1 VRRRIRRRGAR
12 AETMDPSAWFDGG
25 VSLAALNV
33 FVQIVFIDLV
43 LAGDNAIIV
52 GMVAARV
59 PAHMRRKVILFGVG
73 AAVVMRIGFS
83 LIAVQLLSITG
94 LKLLGGLLLLWV
106 CWRLWLELRE
116 SYAEQRAEGGEL
128 AAEASAEGELS
139 ALRPAIVQIVI
150 ADLSMSIDNVL
161 AIAGVAR
168 EHPVLMVFGLA
179 LSVAFMIFAASL
191 IAKLLKRH
199 PWVAYLGVALIL
211 WVAAVMIQ
219 EGAHE
224 VMAAL

>member
-1 VRRRIRRRGAR
+1 MGI
-12 AETMDPSAWFDGG
+12 AEWLDSAF
-25 VSLAALNV
+25 SLSALNV
-33 FVQIVFIDLV
+33 FIQIVFIDLV

-59 PAHMRRKVILFGVG
+59 PAHLRQRVILFGVG

-94 LKLLGGLLLLWV
+94 LKLFGGALLLWV
-106 CWRLWLELRE
+106 CWRLWIELRTNHE
-116 SYAEQRAEGGEL
+116 AVAAEGAEQAT
-128 AAEASAEGELS
+128 AASADGELS
-139 ALRPAIVQIVI
+139 ALRPAVIQIVI

-179 LSVAFMIFAASL
+179 LSVAFMIFAATL
-191 IAKLLKRH
+191 IARLLKRY
-199 PWVAYLGVALIL
+199 PWVAYLGVVLIL
-211 WVAAVMIQ
+211 WVAGVMMV
-219 EGAHE
+219 EGTHE
-224 VMAAL
+224 IIASLA